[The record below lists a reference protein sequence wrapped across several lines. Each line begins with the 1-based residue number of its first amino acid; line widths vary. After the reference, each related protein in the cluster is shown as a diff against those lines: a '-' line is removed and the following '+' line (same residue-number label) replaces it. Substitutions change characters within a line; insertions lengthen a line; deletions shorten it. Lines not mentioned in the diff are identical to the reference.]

1 MVSHFVAADSTAA
14 AVRGSRLIAD
24 EREAKRHAATYKLCI
39 VVTADQ
45 LVGMQRSTIVE
56 FADFLYVKVNMKFV
70 ELYVRRRTLKQVRQ
84 NA

>member
-39 VVTADQ
+39 VVTAD
-45 LVGMQRSTIVE
+45 
-56 FADFLYVKVNMKFV
+56 
-70 ELYVRRRTLKQVRQ
+70 
-84 NA
+84 